1 MIARL
6 RGTLIEK
13 HPLFGIIEVGGIGYK
28 VFTTLPTL
36 GQAVIGEEITLHTHL
51 HIRENSQELYGFED
65 KEEQSLFE
73 LLITI
78 SGIGPKS
85 ALGIL
90 NVSNPTSLKHAIS
103 AGDTTNLTKVSG
115 IGKKSAQKIIIELK
129 DKLGDIDS
137 DDIAMVQDEVDTM
150 EALSSLGY
158 NEKEIRDV
166 LQKIPKEVSGPQDR
180 IKEALKLL
188 G

>member
-1 MIARL
+1 MIGRI
-6 RGTLIEK
+6 RGTLVEK
-13 HPLFGIIEVGGIGYK
+13 HPLFGIIDVSGIGYK

-36 GQAVIGEEITLHTHL
+36 GQVSVGDEIILHTHL
-51 HIRENSQELYGFED
+51 HIRENSQELYGFEN

-73 LLITI
+73 LLISI

-90 NVSNPTSLKHAIS
+90 NVSNPTSLKQAIAS
-103 AGDTTNLTKVSG
+103 GDTTNLTKVSG
-115 IGKKSAQKIIIELK
+115 IGKKSAQKIILELK
-129 DKLGDIDS
+129 DKLGDVDPE
-137 DDIAMVQDEVDTM
+137 DIAMVQDEVDTM

-166 LQKIPKEVSGPQDR
+166 LQKLPKDISSPQDR
-180 IKEALKLL
+180 IREALKQLN
-188 G
+188 